1 MAPTPTRKRALTDLR
16 RREILAAAI
25 KVFGKKGFADTS
37 VDDVAAAAKIAKGT
51 LYLYFRSK
59 EDIYTTALHQAIDQL
74 HALITERLA
83 TAKGLREKLAVI
95 ITARL
100 EFWMDQKSL
109 YRLIITV
116 GREQQP
122 RHQTYDTLRAGHDD
136 FVAILE
142 EAIQSGEIKSQPVD
156 DFAWAIL
163 DMIRG
168 CNERR
173 IDNVTTNTP
182 TQDAAFITATAL
194 QRLGLSQIGNSES
207 ITST

>member
-1 MAPTPTRKRALTDLR
+1 VDIVAATPTRKQALTDLR

-59 EDIYTTALHQAIDQL
+59 EDIYSTALRQAIHEL
-74 HALITERLA
+74 HALIAERLA
-83 TAKGLREKLAVI
+83 TAHGLRQKLSLIVS
-95 ITARL
+95 ARL
-100 EFWMDQKSL
+100 EFWTDQKNL

-116 GREQQP
+116 GREQKH
-122 RHQTYDTLRAGHDD
+122 RRQTHETLRAGHDS
-136 FVAILE
+136 FVAIFE
-142 EAIQSGEIKSQPVD
+142 EAVQTGEIQPQPFD
-156 DFAWAIL
+156 ALAWAIL

-173 IDNVTTNTP
+173 LDNLNPNTP
-182 TQDAAFITATAL
+182 QQDATYITGIAL
-194 QRLGLSQIGNSES
+194 QRLGLTEP
-207 ITST
+207 

>member
-1 MAPTPTRKRALTDLR
+1 LDFVPSPSTRKQALTDFR

-37 VDDVAAAAKIAKGT
+37 VDDIAAAAKIAKGT

-59 EDIYTTALHQAIDQL
+59 EDIYTTALHQAVDRLQ
-74 HALITERLA
+74 ALIVERLA
-83 TAKGLREKLAVI
+83 TARGLQEKLAIVI
-95 ITARL
+95 ATRL
-100 EFWMDQKSL
+100 EFWIDQKSL

-116 GREQQP
+116 GREPQHRRETQ
-122 RHQTYDTLRAGHDD
+122 DTLRAGHAA
-136 FVAILE
+136 FAAILE
-142 EAIQSGEIKSQPVD
+142 EAIQSGEIKPQPID

-173 IDNVTTNTP
+173 LDKLTTNTP
-182 TQDAAFITATAL
+182 QQDAANITAITL
-194 QRLGLSQIGNSES
+194 QHLGLKPKA
-207 ITST
+207 

>member
-59 EDIYTTALHQAIDQL
+59 EDIYATALQQAIRQL
-74 HALITERLA
+74 QELIAERLA
-83 TAKGLREKLAVI
+83 SAHGIRQKLC
-95 ITARL
+95 ITIAARL
-100 EFWMDQKSL
+100 EFWIDHQNL

-116 GREQQP
+116 GREQKH
-122 RHQTYDTLRAGHDD
+122 RRQTNDVLRAGHAA
-136 FVAILE
+136 FVAILQ
-142 EAIQSGEIKSQPVD
+142 EAVATGELESQ
-156 DFAWAIL
+156 DFTCLAWAIL

-182 TQDAAFITATAL
+182 AQDAAFITATAL
-194 QRLGLSQIGNSES
+194 QRLGLAPMD
-207 ITST
+207 